1 MSTEA
6 SCSSVQVKQVLYQYV
21 LFVGHLVVLV
31 LVLVLVLVPAVGRYF
46 EMLNKTTC
54 GLCQLYILVL

>member
-31 LVLVLVLVPAVGRYF
+31 LVLVLVPAVGRYF